1 MTEEETI
8 RTLPDRPSRHCPEC
22 GARVG
27 DSATTCLI
35 CGTDLTRDGGDGA
48 EGLGKPADDA
58 GERSQGLGTLQ
69 HLLASRAARITLLSI
84 IAIGILTGA
93 VILGMNLAEDDVL
106 QELPTFTPTAT
117 ETPTVT
123 PSPTLTPTP
132 TDTPLPTA
140 TPTPIPPIEYV
151 VQAGDTLLDIAI
163 AYDLSIDE
171 ITTYNQLDSDII
183 VEGQTLLIPPPT
195 PTPGPTPTSVP
206 GQATETPAAFI
217 LHTVRAGETLSNIAE
232 EYGIT
237 VSSLRAAN
245 DIPEDSESILPDQV
259 LTIPRNTPTPEPES
273 ISPVEL
279 TPTPGITTYQAP
291 PMLSPLDGAV
301 FTGPDAVI
309 ALHWVSVGILQDRE
323 YYEVELI
330 VPTEEGSRS
339 VSDRVRATVWRLP
352 TDLFPTDD
360 VENRVFS
367 WRVAVVRQVT
377 EEEDAAYK
385 IISQTNRRRS
395 FTWMMSESTP

>member
-27 DSATTCLI
+27 ESATTCLI
-35 CGTDLTRDGGDGA
+35 CGTDLTLAGGDDA
-48 EGLGKPADDA
+48 EGLGEPAEDA

-84 IAIGILTGA
+84 IAIGILIGA
-93 VILGMNLAEDDVL
+93 VILGMNLAGNEVV

-117 ETPTVT
+117 QTPTVT

-132 TDTPLPTA
+132 TETPLPTA
-140 TPTPIPPIEYV
+140 TPTPIPPIEHI
-151 VQAGDTLLDIAI
+151 VQAGDTLLGIAI

-171 ITTYNQLDSDII
+171 ITAYNQLDSDII
-183 VEGQTLLIPPPT
+183 VAGQTLLIPPPT
-195 PTPGPTPTSVP
+195 PTPGPTPTPVP
-206 GQATETPAAFI
+206 GQPTETPAAFI
-217 LHTVRAGETLSNIAE
+217 LHTVRSGDTLSTIAE
-232 EYGIT
+232 QYGIT

-259 LTIPRNTPTPEPES
+259 LTIPRNTPTPEPEA
-273 ISPVEL
+273 ITTIEP
-279 TPTPGITTYQAP
+279 TPTPGITIYQAP
-291 PMLSPLDGAV
+291 PMLYPPDGAV
-301 FTGPDAVI
+301 FTDPGAVI

-323 YYEVELI
+323 YYGVELI
-330 VPTEEGSRS
+330 VPTEEGTRT
-339 VSDRVRATVWRLP
+339 VTDRVRATVWRLP

-377 EEEDAAYK
+377 EGEDAAYK

-395 FTWMMSESTP
+395 FTWMGSESTP